1 MIYIPQHNILYRP
14 NICCETKLKE
24 PLVFAFRS
32 YKYFCI
38 FWKIFTFYF
47 ANLSVNKTT
56 TQKIEKSM
64 FNQALNKHDTCIIK
78 GYV

>member
-1 MIYIPQHNILYRP
+1 MINILGYDIPQHNILYRP
-14 NICCETKLKE
+14 KICSKTKLKE
-24 PLVFAFRS
+24 PLVFAFQS

-38 FWKIFTFYF
+38 FYF

-56 TQKIEKSM
+56 TQKTLKSL